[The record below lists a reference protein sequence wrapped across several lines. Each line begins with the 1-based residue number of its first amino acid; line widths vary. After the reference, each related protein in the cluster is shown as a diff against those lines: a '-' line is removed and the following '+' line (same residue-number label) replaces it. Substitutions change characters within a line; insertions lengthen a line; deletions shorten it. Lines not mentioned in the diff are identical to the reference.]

1 MQLPSTPA
9 RAAVDTPLAL
19 TEQRCSVAGEM
30 PRLPWCDVLQFS
42 GECGDCRPCRGRQ
55 STRDS
60 RARKVGR
67 FVPLRPL
74 GRPVERCEVESVAM
88 QRRDWRL
95 DRPRGQKRRKV
106 VRTTPSPRRLTISLP
121 TGAVEVRSAGRM
133 GKGLFASRP
142 IAPGEHLCVY
152 EGRYFGSRESLDAS
166 RRSRGLSVS
175 TAALKLMDGTNRY
188 IDGDDPAHL
197 TKPGRAANHS
207 SWPNAKYEEIQGSCV
222 LVAMQT
228 IATDQ
233 QVFIDYGPDY
243 QPVRELR
250 SRSVF

>member
-1 MQLPSTPA
+1 MQLPSTA
-9 RAAVDTPLAL
+9 RARHAAVGAD
-19 TEQRCSVAGEM
+19 TEQRVAGEM
-30 PRLPWCDVLQFS
+30 PRLPWCDALKFA
-42 GECGDCRPCRGRQ
+42 GECGDCRPCRARQ

-60 RARKVGR
+60 RARKAGR

-95 DRPRGQKRRKV
+95 DRPRGQKRCKV
-106 VRTTPSPRRLTISLP
+106 TRGTASPRRLTVSLS
-121 TGAVEVRSAGRM
+121 TGAVEARPAGRM
-133 GKGLFASRP
+133 GQGLFATRP
-142 IAPGEHLCVY
+142 VKSGEHLCIY
-152 EGRYFGSRESLDAS
+152 EGRYYGSKEALDAS
-166 RRSRGLSVS
+166 RRSRGLPVS
-175 TAALKLMDGTNRY
+175 TAALKIMDGTNRY
-188 IDGDDPAHL
+188 IDGDDPAYL
-197 TKPGRAANHS
+197 STPGRAANHS
-207 SWPNAKYEEIQGSCV
+207 TFANAKYEEIQGSCI

-243 QPVRELR
+243 QPVREIR